1 MNCRMISNW
10 RSCGNCQP
18 GRYRLFP
25 CLWCHKENNQLMVW
39 YAWAQAM
46 GGYGMPQGYE
56 ATEALNNVLAK
67 IEALN
72 FDEQISMFGQL
83 LATWAIAT

>member
-1 MNCRMISNW
+1 MRNVNREDTDYSRAYGAIKKQSTD
-10 RSCGNCQP
+10 G
-18 GRYRLFP
+18 LV
-25 CLWCHKENNQLMVW
+25 CLG
-39 YAWAQAM
+39 A
-46 GGYGMPQGYE
+46 GYGDTVVGMPQGYRLS
-56 ATEALNNVLAK
+56 TNNVLAK

>member
-1 MNCRMISNW
+1 
-10 RSCGNCQP
+10 
-18 GRYRLFP
+18 
-25 CLWCHKENNQLMVW
+25 MVW

-46 GGYGMPQGYE
+46 GTSGWYAPGLQ